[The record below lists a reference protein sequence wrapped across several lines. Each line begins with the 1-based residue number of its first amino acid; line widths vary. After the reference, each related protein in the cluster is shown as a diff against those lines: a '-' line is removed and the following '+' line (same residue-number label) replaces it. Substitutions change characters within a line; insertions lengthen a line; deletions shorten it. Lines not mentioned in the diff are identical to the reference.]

1 MPGSSQPLLTAITHR
16 WESGL
21 AERLG
26 RSDVVH
32 VVHRCADLAE
42 LLGTVEA
49 GLGRVVVV
57 SSDLRGLDRAVV
69 SDLGGHGLQVL
80 GVHPP
85 DDEDGARA
93 LRRWGVTEVLPADA
107 DLATL
112 ETALERLLGER
123 AGPASD
129 WDRAVEDELEQEPA
143 ADPGEARAAGAE
155 DADGAPAAGDVAA
168 DRDGPGAQEPREP
181 HEPEDGVP
189 GRGRVVVVW
198 GPAGSPGR
206 TTVAVNLAA
215 EIASPVCGVLLI
227 DADTY
232 AASVAQVLSVLD
244 EAPGVAAAAR
254 AADQGTL
261 DREALAALAPEVLP
275 GLRVLT
281 GLPRA
286 DRWPELREHAFA
298 DILEISRQLAD
309 WVVVDVG
316 FGLEQDEELSFD
328 TRAPRRN
335 GPTLAALEV
344 ADQVV
349 VAGAGDPVGLQRL
362 VRGLDALDEVN
373 RAPRTVV
380 VTRVRA
386 SAVGSDPHRRV
397 RDALARFAGL
407 RDVHLVPDDR
417 AALDGALLAG
427 RVLREHAPRSLARQ
441 ALRDLAERL
450 TGGAGAAVPAGR
462 QPRRW
467 RLRSSG

>member
-1 MPGSSQPLLTAITHR
+1 MPGTSQPLLTAVTHR

-49 GLGRVVVV
+49 GLGRIVVV
-57 SSDLRGLDRAVV
+57 SSDLRGLDRSVV
-69 SDLGGHGLQVL
+69 TGLNTQGMQVL

-93 LRRWGVTEVLPADA
+93 LRRWGVGEIVPADA

-112 ETALERLLGER
+112 ESALQHLVGDRAAPAHDWDLAAETELESR
-123 AGPASD
+123 AGRQD
-129 WDRAVEDELEQEPA
+129 DGDGT
-143 ADPGEARAAGAE
+143 DPLDGAGAPPGTGE
-155 DADGAPAAGDVAA
+155 PG
-168 DRDGPGAQEPREP
+168 DGPVEEEQGEEQVRR
-181 HEPEDGVP
+181 
-189 GRGRVVVVW
+189 RGQVLVVW

-215 EIASPVCGVLLI
+215 EIASPVRPVLLV

-261 DREALAALAPEVLP
+261 DRDSLASLSPEVLP

-286 DRWPELREHAFA
+286 DRWPELREHALA
-298 DILEISRQLAD
+298 DILEIARQLVD

-316 FGLEQDEELSFD
+316 FSLEQDEELSFD

-335 GPTLAALEV
+335 GPTLAALEA

-362 VRGLDALDEVN
+362 VRGLDALEEVN

-386 SAVGSDPHRRV
+386 GAVGSDPQRRV
-397 RDALARFAGL
+397 RDALARFAGV
-407 RDVHLVPDDR
+407 RDVHVVPDDR

-427 RVLREHAPRSLARQ
+427 RVLREFAPRSGARQ
-441 ALRDLAERL
+441 ALRALADHLAGPGRAAGSGADER
-450 TGGAGAAVPAGR
+450 
-462 QPRRW
+462 PRRRR
-467 RLRSSG
+467 RLAKGGR

>member
-1 MPGSSQPLLTAITHR
+1 MATTSQALLTAVTHR

-21 AERLG
+21 AERFG
-26 RSDVVH
+26 HSDVVH

-57 SSDLRGLDRAVV
+57 SSDLRGLDRSVV
-69 SDLGGHGLQVL
+69 TGLAGHGLAVL

-85 DDEDGARA
+85 EDQEGPRA
-93 LRRWGVTEVLPADA
+93 LRRWGIETVVPADA

-112 ETALERLLGER
+112 ETALQRLLADPSAPEPGQ
-123 AGPASD
+123 D
-129 WDRAVEDELEQEPA
+129 WDRAAQAELGAGATGRAEPDRAGDQGEPDAGGPEDPDDASESEGAGEPA
-143 ADPGEARAAGAE
+143 
-155 DADGAPAAGDVAA
+155 
-168 DRDGPGAQEPREP
+168 
-181 HEPEDGVP
+181 
-189 GRGRVVVVW
+189 RGQVIVVW
-198 GPAGSPGR
+198 GGAGSPGR

-215 EIASPVCGVLLI
+215 EIASPVTSVLLV

-232 AASVAQVLSVLD
+232 AASVAQVLAVLD

-261 DREALAALAPEVLP
+261 DRESLAALAPEVLP
-275 GLRVLT
+275 GLRALT

-286 DRWPELREHAFA
+286 DRWPELREQALA
-298 DILEISRQLAD
+298 DILEVARQLAD

-316 FGLEQDEELSFD
+316 FSLEQDEELSFD

-335 GPTLAALEV
+335 GPTLTALAT
-344 ADQVV
+344 ADHVV

-362 VRGLDALDEVN
+362 VRGLAALEEVN
-373 RAPRTVV
+373 QAPRTVV
-380 VTRVRA
+380 VTRVRG
-386 SAVGSDPHRRV
+386 SAVGSDPQRRV

-407 RDVHLVPDDR
+407 REVHLVPDDR

-427 RVLREHAPRSLARQ
+427 RMLREFAPRSAARQ
-441 ALRDLAERL
+441 ALRDLAEQL
-450 TGGAGAAVPAGR
+450 TGTGQEAAAGER
-462 QPRRW
+462 PRRRRR
-467 RLRSSG
+467 RLSGR